1 MAEDQKMR
9 DIANAA
15 FRFVVSIEGQGQAAF
30 TECTLPV
37 VEWDI
42 VRLKEGGTNNYVHQL
57 VGQRKP
63 ATVTLK
69 NGVGKSE
76 LMDWYLEAMGGTIS
90 RKTVTITLLNSEKKA
105 VMVWN
110 LNNAFPA
117 KWTGPQMQSDSKT
130 LAIQTLQLACGEV
143 TASYE

>member
-1 MAEDQKMR
+1 MR

-15 FRFVVSIEGQGQAAF
+15 FRFVVSIDGQGQAAF

-37 VEWDI
+37 VEWEI
-42 VRLKEGGTNNYVHQL
+42 ERLKEGGTNNFIHQL
-57 VGQRKP
+57 PGQRKP

-76 LMDWYLEAMGGTIS
+76 LMDWCLDIMEGNIS
-90 RKTVTITLLNSEKKA
+90 RKPVTITLLNSEKKTI
-105 VMVWN
+105 MVWD
-110 LNNAFPA
+110 LNDAFPS
-117 KWTGPQMQSDSKT
+117 KWTGPQLQSDSKT
-130 LAIQTLQLACGEV
+130 LAIQTLELVCGEV

>member
-1 MAEDQKMR
+1 MPEDHKMR

-15 FRFVVSIEGQGQAAF
+15 FRFVVSIDGQGQAAF

-37 VEWDI
+37 VEWEI
-42 VRLKEGGTNNYVHQL
+42 ERLKEGGTNNFIHQL
-57 VGQRKP
+57 PGQRKP

-76 LMDWYLEAMGGTIS
+76 LMDWCLDIMEGNIS
-90 RKTVTITLLNSEKKA
+90 RKPV
-105 VMVWN
+105 N
-110 LNNAFPA
+110 LNDAFPS
-117 KWTGPQMQSDSKT
+117 KWTGPQLQSDSKT
-130 LAIQTLQLACGEV
+130 LAIQTLELVCGEV

>member
-9 DIANAA
+9 DIVNAA
-15 FRFVVSIEGQGQAAF
+15 FRFVVSFDGQGQAAF

-42 VRLKEGGTNNYVHQL
+42 QRLKEGGTNNFIHQL
-57 VGQRKP
+57 IGQRKP
-63 ATVTLK
+63 AKVSLK
-69 NGVGKSE
+69 NGVGKSA
-76 LMDWYLEAMGGTIS
+76 LMDWYLETMGGTIS
-90 RKTVTITLLNSEKKA
+90 RKTVTITLLNSEKQA

-110 LNNAFPA
+110 INDAFPA
-117 KWTGPQMQSDSKT
+117 KWSGPQMKSDSKT
-130 LAIQTLQLACGEV
+130 LAIQTLELACGEV

>member
-1 MAEDQKMR
+1 MAEEQKIR

-15 FRFVVSIEGQGQAAF
+15 FRFVVSVDGQGQAAF

-42 VRLKEGGTNNYVHQL
+42 ERLKEGGTNNYVHQL

-63 ATVTLK
+63 ASVTLK

-76 LMDWYLEAMGGTIS
+76 LMDWYLASMEGTIT

-110 LNNAFPA
+110 INSAFPT

-130 LAIQTLQLACGEV
+130 LAIQSLELACGEV

>member
-1 MAEDQKMR
+1 MPDDQKMR

-15 FRFVVSIEGQGQAAF
+15 FRFVISIDGQLQAAF

-37 VEWDI
+37 VEMEI
-42 VRLKEGGTNNYVHQL
+42 ERLKEGGTNNFVHQL
-57 VGQRKP
+57 PGQRKP

-76 LMDWYLEAMGGTIS
+76 LMDWYLDIMGGNFT
-90 RKTVTITLLNSEKKA
+90 RKPVTITLLNSEKQP
-105 VMVWN
+105 VMVWSIN
-110 LNNAFPA
+110 DAFPS
-117 KWTGPQMQSDSKT
+117 KWTGPQLQSDSKT
-130 LAIQTLQLACGEV
+130 LAIQTLELACGEV